1 MLINNNDV
9 YKAMSDTIEIQLK
22 SASSIPK
29 EFYEIKKNAHIIQ
42 SDQEAIQIA
51 QQLAIE
57 FKKQAALRDH
67 ERRLP
72 LAEIEQYSQSG
83 LWGITIPKAF
93 GGAEV
98 SYKTLAEVVKII
110 SSADSSLGQ
119 IAQNHWAFIEHV
131 RLDASVEQQAFF
143 FEQILKGKRFGNAFS
158 EKGSKTVADL
168 TTKIEFLD
176 NGLANIEGR
185 KFFATGA
192 LLAHWIPVVAVGE
205 NGLPYAA
212 LVPQHTEGL
221 SIINDWSGFGQR
233 TTASGSVILDNV
245 KVDQKYVVPIHK
257 AFERPTAAG
266 AISQFIQAAIDA
278 GIARG
283 AIEETIHYVRHHSR
297 PWIDSGLEKASD
309 DPYTIAAIGEI
320 KIKLRA
326 AEAVLDLAGLAIDA
340 AIQHPTEDHVS
351 EATLLTAEAKVL
363 TTEIALLAANK
374 LFELSGTRST
384 LSELNLDRHWRNART
399 HTLHDPVRWK
409 FNIVGNYY
417 LNDVPP
423 PRHAWS

>member
-1 MLINNNDV
+1 MNN
-9 YKAMSDTIEIQLK
+9 KQAEHFIMTSKIEIKLRDAQNIPHDFYQHDQL
-22 SASSIPK
+22 
-29 EFYEIKKNAHIIQ
+29 AHVIR
-42 SDQEAIQIA
+42 SDEEAIEVA
-51 QQLAIE
+51 KQLAVSFAKE
-57 FKKQAALRDH
+57 ASHRDH

-72 LAEIEQYSQSG
+72 LQEVQQYSASG
-83 LWGITIPKAF
+83 LWGITIPKQF
-93 GGAEV
+93 GGAGV

-119 IAQNHWAFIEHV
+119 IAQNHWAFLEHI
-131 RLDASVEQQAFF
+131 RLDATPEQQEFF
-143 FEQILKGKRFGNAFS
+143 FEQVLKGQRFGNAFS

-168 TTKIEFLD
+168 TTKIEFRED
-176 NGLANIEGR
+176 HAVINGQ

-192 LLAHWIPVVAVGE
+192 LLAHWIPVVAVSNEGK
-205 NGLPYAA
+205 PFAA
-212 LVPQHTEGL
+212 LVPQHTSGL

-233 TTASGSVILDNV
+233 TTVSGSVLLENV
-245 KVDQKYVVPIHK
+245 QVDLKFVVPIYQ
-257 AFERPTAAG
+257 AFERPTVAG
-266 AISQFIQAAIDA
+266 AISQFIQSAVDA

-283 AIEETIHYVRHHSR
+283 AIDETIQYVRQHAR
-297 PWIDSGLEKASD
+297 PWVDSGLEHAVQ
-309 DPYTIAAIGEI
+309 DPYTIANIGEL

-326 AEAVLDLAGLAIDA
+326 AEAVLSLAGEAIDKA
-340 AIQHPTEDHVS
+340 LENSTEETVS
-351 EATLLTAEAKVL
+351 EATLITAESKVL

-409 FNIVGNYY
+409 LNIVGNYY

>member
-1 MLINNNDV
+1 MTS
-9 YKAMSDTIEIQLK
+9 KIEIKLK
-22 SASSIPK
+22 DAQNIPRD
-29 EFYEIKKNAHIIQ
+29 FYQYDGLAHIIH
-42 SDQEAIQIA
+42 SDQEAIEVA
-51 QQLAIE
+51 EKLAVE
-57 FKKQAALRDH
+57 FAKEASKRDH

-72 LAEIEQYSQSG
+72 LQEIQQYSASG
-83 LWGITIPKAF
+83 LWGITVPRQF
-93 GGAEV
+93 GGAAV

-119 IAQNHWAFIEHV
+119 IAQNHWAFVEHI
-131 RLDASVEQQAFF
+131 RLDANPEQQEFF
-143 FEQILKGKRFGNAFS
+143 FDQVLQGKRFGNAFS

-168 TTKIEFLD
+168 TTIIEFQSD
-176 NGLANIEGR
+176 HAVINGQ

-192 LLAHWIPVVAVGE
+192 LLAHWIPVVAVN
-205 NGLPYAA
+205 NGKPYAA
-212 LVPQHTEGL
+212 LVPQHTQGL
-221 SIINDWSGFGQR
+221 TIINDWSGFGQR
-233 TTASGSVILDNV
+233 TTVSGSVLLDSV
-245 KVDQKYVVPIHK
+245 KVDLNYIVPIHQ
-257 AFERPTAAG
+257 AFERPTVAG
-266 AISQFIQAAIDA
+266 AISQFIQSAVDA

-283 AIEETIHYVRHHSR
+283 AVQETIQYIRQHAR
-297 PWIDSGLEKASD
+297 PWIDSGLEHAVQ
-309 DPYTIAAIGEI
+309 DPYTIANIGEL

-326 AEAVLDLAGLAIDA
+326 AEAVLALAGDAIDR
-340 AIQHPTEDHVS
+340 AIENPTEETVS
-351 EATLLTAEAKVL
+351 EATLITAESKVL

-409 FNIVGNYY
+409 LNIIGNYY

>member
-1 MLINNNDV
+1 MTS
-9 YKAMSDTIEIQLK
+9 KIEIKLK
-22 SASSIPK
+22 EAQNIPRD
-29 EFYEIKKNAHIIQ
+29 FYQSNGLAHIIR
-42 SDQEAIQIA
+42 SDQEAIEVA
-51 QQLAIE
+51 EQLAVE
-57 FKKQAALRDH
+57 FTKESAKRDH

-72 LAEIEQYSQSG
+72 LQEVQQYSASG
-83 LWGITIPKAF
+83 LWGITVPRQF

-119 IAQNHWAFIEHV
+119 IAQNHWAFVEHI
-131 RLDASVEQQAFF
+131 RLDAYPSQQEFF
-143 FEQILKGKRFGNAFS
+143 FDQVLQGKRFGNAFS
-158 EKGSKTVADL
+158 EKGSKTVAEL
-168 TTKIEFLD
+168 TTAIEFKDDYALI
-176 NGLANIEGR
+176 NGQ

-192 LLAHWIPVVAVGE
+192 LLAHWIPVVAVNDGK
-205 NGLPYAA
+205 PYAA
-212 LVPQHTEGL
+212 LVPQHTPGL
-221 SIINDWSGFGQR
+221 TIINDWSGFGQR
-233 TTASGSVILDNV
+233 TTVSGSVLLDNV
-245 KVDQKYVVPIHK
+245 KVDLNHIVSIHQ

-266 AISQFIQAAIDA
+266 AISQFIQSAVDA

-283 AIEETIHYVRHHSR
+283 AINETIQYVRQHAR
-297 PWIDSGLEKASD
+297 PWIDSGLETAVQ
-309 DPYTIAAIGEI
+309 DPYTIANIGEL

-326 AEAVLDLAGLAIDA
+326 AEAVLALAGEAIDRA
-340 AIQHPTEDHVS
+340 VENPTEETVS
-351 EATLLTAEAKVL
+351 EATLLTAESKVL

-409 FNIVGNYY
+409 LNIVGNYY

>member
-1 MLINNNDV
+1 MTS
-9 YKAMSDTIEIQLK
+9 KIEIKLK
-22 SASSIPK
+22 EAQNIPRD
-29 EFYEIKKNAHIIQ
+29 FYQSNGLAHIIR
-42 SDQEAIQIA
+42 SDQEAIDVA
-51 QQLAIE
+51 EQLAVE
-57 FKKQAALRDH
+57 FTKESAKRDH

-72 LAEIEQYSQSG
+72 LQEVQQYSASG
-83 LWGITIPKAF
+83 LWGITVPRQF
-93 GGAEV
+93 GGAGV

-119 IAQNHWAFIEHV
+119 IAQNHWAFVEHI
-131 RLDASVEQQAFF
+131 RLDANLSQQEFF
-143 FEQILKGKRFGNAFS
+143 FDQVLQGKRFGNAFS

-168 TTKIEFLD
+168 TTAIEFKDDHALI
-176 NGLANIEGR
+176 NGQ

-192 LLAHWIPVVAVGE
+192 LLAHWIPVVAVNDGK
-205 NGLPYAA
+205 PYAA
-212 LVPQHTEGL
+212 LVPQHTPGL
-221 SIINDWSGFGQR
+221 TIINDWSGFGQR
-233 TTASGSVILDNV
+233 TTVSGSVLLDNV
-245 KVDQKYVVPIHK
+245 KVDLNHIVPIHQ

-266 AISQFIQAAIDA
+266 AISQFIQSAVDA

-283 AIEETIHYVRHHSR
+283 AINETIQYVRQHAR
-297 PWIDSGLEKASD
+297 PWIDSGLEKAVQ
-309 DPYTIAAIGEI
+309 DPYTIANIGEL

-326 AEAVLDLAGLAIDA
+326 AEAVLALAGEAIDRA
-340 AIQHPTEDHVS
+340 VENPTEETVS
-351 EATLLTAEAKVL
+351 EATLLTAESKVL

-409 FNIVGNYY
+409 LNIVGNYY

>member
-1 MLINNNDV
+1 MTS
-9 YKAMSDTIEIQLK
+9 KIEIKLEDAQN
-22 SASSIPK
+22 IPRN
-29 EFYEIKKNAHIIQ
+29 FYQQERLAHIIR
-42 SDQEAIQIA
+42 SDEEAIQVA
-51 QQLAIE
+51 KTLAVE
-57 FKKQAALRDH
+57 FAKEASQRDYQ
-67 ERRLP
+67 RQLP
-72 LAEIEQYSQSG
+72 LREVQQYSASG
-83 LWGITIPKAF
+83 LWGITIPKQF
-93 GGAEV
+93 GGAGV

-119 IAQNHWAFIEHV
+119 IAQNHWAFLEHI
-131 RLDASVEQQAFF
+131 RLDASLEQQDFF
-143 FEQILKGKRFGNAFS
+143 FAQVLQGKRFGNAFS

-168 TTKIEFLD
+168 TTKIEFKD
-176 NGLANIEGR
+176 GHAVINGQ

-192 LLAHWIPVVAVGE
+192 LLAHWIPVVAVSEEGK
-205 NGLPYAA
+205 PFAA
-212 LVPQHTEGL
+212 LVPQHTPGL
-221 SIINDWSGFGQR
+221 TIVNDWSGFGQR
-233 TTASGSVILDNV
+233 TTVSGSVHLNNV
-245 KVDQKYVVPIHK
+245 QVDLKYIVPIHQ

-266 AISQFIQAAIDA
+266 AISQFIQSAIDA

-283 AIEETIHYVRHHSR
+283 AIDETIAYVRAHAR
-297 PWIDSGLEKASD
+297 PWIDSGLEQASQ
-309 DPYTIAAIGEI
+309 DPYTIANIGEL

-326 AEAVLDLAGLAIDA
+326 AEAVLALAGEAIDQA
-340 AIQHPTEDHVS
+340 LLNPTEETVS
-351 EATLLTAEAKVL
+351 EATLITAESKVL

-409 FNIVGNYY
+409 LNIVGNYY

>member
-1 MLINNNDV
+1 MTS
-9 YKAMSDTIEIQLK
+9 KIEIKLEDAQN
-22 SASSIPK
+22 IPRD
-29 EFYEIKKNAHIIQ
+29 FYQQERLAHVIR
-42 SDQEAIQIA
+42 SDEEAIQVA
-51 QQLAIE
+51 KTLAVE
-57 FKKQAALRDH
+57 FAKEASQRDYQ
-67 ERRLP
+67 RQLP
-72 LAEIEQYSQSG
+72 LREVQQYSASG
-83 LWGITIPKAF
+83 LWGITIPKQF
-93 GGAEV
+93 GGAGV

-119 IAQNHWAFIEHV
+119 IAQNHWAFLEHI
-131 RLDASVEQQAFF
+131 RLDASLEQQEFF
-143 FEQILKGKRFGNAFS
+143 FAQVLQGKRFGNAFS

-168 TTKIEFLD
+168 TTKIEFKD
-176 NGLANIEGR
+176 GHAVINGQ

-192 LLAHWIPVVAVGE
+192 LLAHWIPVVAISEEGK
-205 NGLPYAA
+205 PFAA
-212 LVPQHTEGL
+212 LVPQHTPGL
-221 SIINDWSGFGQR
+221 TIVNDWSGFGQR
-233 TTASGSVILDNV
+233 TTVSGSVHLNNV
-245 KVDQKYVVPIHK
+245 QVDLKYIVPIHQ

-266 AISQFIQAAIDA
+266 AISQFIQSAIDA

-283 AIEETIHYVRHHSR
+283 AIDETIAYVRAHAR
-297 PWIDSGLEKASD
+297 PWIDSGLEQASQ
-309 DPYTIAAIGEI
+309 DPYTIANIGEL

-326 AEAVLDLAGLAIDA
+326 AEAVLALAGEAIDHA
-340 AIQHPTEDHVS
+340 LLNPTEETVS
-351 EATLLTAEAKVL
+351 EATLITAESKVL

-409 FNIVGNYY
+409 LNIVGNYY

>member
-1 MLINNNDV
+1 MTAKIN
-9 YKAMSDTIEIQLK
+9 IELNP
-22 SASSIPK
+22 AENIPK
-29 EFYEIKKNAHIIQ
+29 EFYVLKNKAHIIQ
-42 SDQEAIQIA
+42 NDAEAIAVAKKLAEDFKQEAGI
-51 QQLAIE
+51 
-57 FKKQAALRDH
+57 RDH

-72 LAEIEQYSQSG
+72 LAEIEKYSQSG
-83 LWGITIPKAF
+83 LWGITIPKQF
-93 GGAEV
+93 GGAGV

-119 IAQNHWAFIEHV
+119 IAQNHWAFVEHI
-131 RLDASVEQQAFF
+131 RLDATPEQHAFF
-143 FEQILKGKRFGNAFS
+143 FDQVLQGHRFGNAFS

-168 TTKIEFLD
+168 TTTIEFKD
-176 NGLANIEGR
+176 DHAVVNGQ

-192 LLAHWIPVVAVGE
+192 LLAHWIPVVAINHEGK
-205 NGLPYAA
+205 PFAA
-212 LVPQHTEGL
+212 LIPQHSEGL
-221 SIINDWSGFGQR
+221 TIHNDWSGFGQR
-233 TTASGSVILDNV
+233 TTVSGSVNLDHVNV
-245 KVDQKYVVPIHK
+245 DLKYVVPIYQ
-257 AFERPTAAG
+257 AFERHTAAG
-266 AISQFIQAAIDA
+266 AISQFIQAAVDA

-283 AIEETIHYVRHHSR
+283 AIQETIDYVRQYTR
-297 PWIDSGLEKASD
+297 PWIDSGLEKATD
-309 DPYTIAAIGEI
+309 DPYTIANIGEL

-326 AEAVLDLAGLAIDA
+326 AEAVLDLAALAIDA
-340 AIQHPTEDHVS
+340 ALDEPSEQNVN
-351 EATLLTAEAKVL
+351 EATLLNAEAKVL

-409 FNIVGNYY
+409 LNIVGNYY